1 MKEIKDYNIDN
12 FVSDF
17 CSSVWKDLKNRGVI
31 GIGVTGSYARG
42 SYSRSRPDINFAVFV
57 EETKTEILLGI
68 MKVLSRLD
76 KKYSRIFNLHP
87 EFHPERFTFPWQR
100 DSSKPDLFF
109 KVAIFPLADKNL
121 PMPFGRPGFVIEGHR
136 ISIKMFYGKN
146 ILEDVK
152 ISTNNREVIS
162 GCSYV
167 LQQWAKAI
175 QLTPLSYS
183 SNRDTDLFFNES
195 LSWGKIAIQQYAWI
209 EGVKRGL
216 NFSKHKDRLFIF
228 DKIHNKEKLRGF
240 FHIPSREQ
248 KMVNLILDARKKYS
262 LLKNN
267 RVMAVKIY
275 KNAVHLLNFFLSE
288 TKIALQNLKV

>member
-1 MKEIKDYNIDN
+1 
-12 FVSDF
+12 
-17 CSSVWKDLKNRGVI
+17 
-31 GIGVTGSYARG
+31 
-42 SYSRSRPDINFAVFV
+42 
-57 EETKTEILLGI
+57 
-68 MKVLSRLD
+68 
-76 KKYSRIFNLHP
+76 
-87 EFHPERFTFPWQR
+87 
-100 DSSKPDLFF
+100 
-109 KVAIFPLADKNL
+109 
-121 PMPFGRPGFVIEGHR
+121 
-136 ISIKMFYGKN
+136 
-146 ILEDVK
+146 
-152 ISTNNREVIS
+152 
-162 GCSYV
+162 

-288 TKIALQNLKV
+288 TKIALQNLKA